1 MQEIHFFFDIMINAD
16 YFLWGPSL
24 IGQNSF
30 KGNIY
35 DILVLMEL
43 VEVTTT
49 KRDLN
54 SSEAVLSMCK
64 QSLDCSFGFVR
75 YSDPISSN

>member
-1 MQEIHFFFDIMINAD
+1 MQEIHFFVDIMINAD

-30 KGNIY
+30 KGKIF

-54 SSEAVLSMCK
+54 NSEAVHSTCK
-64 QSLDCSFGFVR
+64 QSLDYSFGFLR
-75 YSDPISSN
+75 YSDLLK